1 MDSDDDQDIQLI
13 LFDFDSQVSD
23 IKDVDFWSEVVED
36 IDVLEFVEFLG
47 LIYQQFFDVNFLQFF
62 MVIFFFVLVQI
73 IVDNINLYVVE
84 SVDQGWVDKI
94 IDEMKVFFGLQI
106 LMGII
111 QLFRYIMYWLLN
123 KFMDKLYQYYKCC
136 FYLVFFVYCFY

>member
-23 IKDVDFWSEVVED
+23 IKNVDFWSEVVED
-36 IDVLEFVEFLG
+36 IDVLQFVEFLG
-47 LIYQQFFDVNFLQFF
+47 LIYQLFFDVNLLQFF

-73 IVDNINLYVVE
+73 IVDNINLYVVQ
-84 SVDQGWVDKI
+84 SVDQGWVDII

-123 KFMDKLYQYYKCC
+123 KFMGKLYQY
-136 FYLVFFVYCFY
+136 

>member
-47 LIYQQFFDVNFLQFF
+47 LIYQLFFDVNFLQFF

-73 IVDNINLYVVE
+73 IVDNINLYVVQ
-84 SVDQGWVDKI
+84 SVDQGWVDII

-123 KFMDKLYQYYKCC
+123 KFMGKLYQYYKCC

>member
-47 LIYQQFFDVNFLQFF
+47 LIYQLFFDVNFLQFF

-73 IVDNINLYVVE
+73 IVDNINLYVVQ
-84 SVDQGWVDKI
+84 SVDQGWVDII

-123 KFMDKLYQYYKCC
+123 KFMGKLYQY
-136 FYLVFFVYCFY
+136 

>member
-47 LIYQQFFDVNFLQFF
+47 LIYQLFFDVNFLQFF

-73 IVDNINLYVVE
+73 IVDNINLYVVQ
-84 SVDQGWVDKI
+84 SVDQGWVDII

-123 KFMDKLYQYYKCC
+123 KFMGKLYQYYECC

>member
-23 IKDVDFWSEVVED
+23 IKNVDFWSEVVED

-47 LIYQQFFDVNFLQFF
+47 LIYQLFFDVNLLQFF

-73 IVDNINLYVVE
+73 IVDNINLYIVQ
-84 SVDQGWVDKI
+84 SVDQGWVD
-94 IDEMKVFFGLQI
+94 
-106 LMGII
+106 
-111 QLFRYIMYWLLN
+111 YNY
-123 KFMDKLYQYYKCC
+123 
-136 FYLVFFVYCFY
+136 